1 MLLTVSEVWG
11 SVSTSKEIPL
21 VISTPSLV
29 QVEVVGGPP
38 LVRASRVKV
47 GLLPVNREPERR
59 VTSFVP
65 MEPAIVQ
72 SHRAKNYLS
81 AQFISAHMHLNS
93 FTGIALVCII
103 LTLPFMF
110 IESPKIHPSYK

>member
-1 MLLTVSEVWG
+1 M
-11 SVSTSKEIPL
+11 
-21 VISTPSLV
+21 ISTPSLV

-59 VTSFVP
+59 VTSFVT

-72 SHRAKNYLS
+72 FL
-81 AQFISAHMHLNS
+81 
-93 FTGIALVCII
+93 
-103 LTLPFMF
+103 
-110 IESPKIHPSYK
+110 